1 MKKEG
6 GREVGSAVVVTAKI
20 PFCQTLLPK
29 KVPGFHNP
37 MKDIEAEPH
46 GRDKRQ
52 MPNVVFSIWHSGD
65 FSLARSGQ
73 TPNAKH

>member
-37 MKDIEAEPH
+37 MKDIEHRKSIKSFTMVLCINQTIGTAEF
-46 GRDKRQ
+46 G
-52 MPNVVFSIWHSGD
+52 
-65 FSLARSGQ
+65 
-73 TPNAKH
+73 